1 MGLTYYNW
9 VGSLFIGVQY
19 IDNQNKN
26 IFIRIPAERAF
37 LDPGD
42 TPQFAGGGAEL
53 IKGTRQKIYDHP

>member
-1 MGLTYYNW
+1 MGGLAVYRST
-9 VGSLFIGVQY
+9 IHRQP
-19 IDNQNKN
+19 NKN